1 MSIHRMDSLSELER
15 TLVEAALAVLDAI
28 KRPFPPQIYTP
39 TCASAILTS
48 TGRIFTGVNLS
59 HFSGG
64 ACAEFVAL
72 GNANAAGVLN
82 CNCGEGEVLT
92 HITAVLDRGR
102 GVVNPCGRCRQIL
115 SDYHPDIKVVVT
127 HGVGLLKCVE
137 LAELLPVAYVWE
149 KPIMKSVQ

>member
-1 MSIHRMDSLSELER
+1 MNYLSDVER
-15 TLVEAALAVLDAI
+15 NLVERATAVLDAI
-28 KRPFPPQIYTP
+28 KSPSPPRICTP

-72 GNANAAGVLN
+72 SNANAGGVLN
-82 CNCGEGEVLT
+82 CNDGEGEFLT
-92 HITAVLDRGR
+92 HITAVMDRGR

-115 SDYHPDIKVVVT
+115 SDYHPAIKVIVT
-127 HGVGLLKCVE
+127 DGSGLLKCVE
-137 LAELLPVAYVWE
+137 LSELLPVAYVWK
-149 KPIMKSVQ
+149 KPLMKSIQ

>member
-1 MSIHRMDSLSELER
+1 MESLSAVER
-15 TLVEAALAVLDAI
+15 NLVETASAVLDAI
-28 KRPFPPQIYTP
+28 KSPLPPRIYTP

-48 TGRIFTGVNLS
+48 AGRIFTGVNLS

-72 GNANAAGVLN
+72 GNANAAGILN
-82 CNCGEGEVLT
+82 CNGGKGEVLT

-115 SDYHPDIKVVVT
+115 SDYHPGIKVIVVD
-127 HGVGLLKCVE
+127 VGGRLECVE
-137 LAELLPVAYVWE
+137 LEKLLPVAYVWPLVGMRSADDE
-149 KPIMKSVQ
+149 ATT